1 MQPFIVKDSLKHI
14 FVVID
19 HYKNINGED
28 FGLLANMTTN
38 EMHVEQWDEIIIKYD
53 FIKLA
58 HGV

>member
-19 HYKNINGED
+19 HYKDVNGND
-28 FGLLANMTTN
+28 TGLLADMTTN
-38 EMHVEQWDEIIIKYD
+38 EMHAELWDEIIVRYD